1 MLILKRRIGE
11 IIRIGD
17 DITITVLE
25 SEASR

>member
-17 DITITVLE
+17 DITITVLD